1 LDEFAVN
8 IVSVSVNPLCNWAQ
22 IEVPKHETALAPLEH
37 RLPEIVGVGVRRRSP
52 LRKRSQ
58 ERS

>member
-1 LDEFAVN
+1 LDEIAVN

-37 RLPEIVGVGVRRRSP
+37 RLPEIVACWCAQKIAVE
-52 LRKRSQ
+52 KT
-58 ERS
+58 